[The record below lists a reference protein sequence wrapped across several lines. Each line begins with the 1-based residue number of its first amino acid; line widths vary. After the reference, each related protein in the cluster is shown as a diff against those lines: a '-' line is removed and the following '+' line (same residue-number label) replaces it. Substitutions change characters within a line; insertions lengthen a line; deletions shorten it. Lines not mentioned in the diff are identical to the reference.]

1 MTMGNSQYER
11 NSFLLYKDSRIFIDR
26 LDKEQRGDLLAAI
39 FAYVCDGE
47 IPDFHGDGMTQ
58 MCFEIIKSYLDR
70 DEKKYQEKCRKRAEA
85 GQKGGLAKASNS
97 KQSKAKA
104 NDGKQCIANLADND
118 TDTDTDTDSVS
129 VIDTDT
135 DTVSETDTKDADAV
149 SDSVNRPAGAAAA
162 EGAAPQAD
170 GLFSVKQLLATV
182 KSNKV
187 NLTEEGIQVFYE
199 EMQKSG
205 WILYQKP
212 IEKKGITR
220 ALRAWAKYHPEYS
233 LINQKSKNG
242 GLRENIEDKIYKI
255 AHYYI
260 SQELFDKNEG
270 GHHTLI
276 SKYCPKEAFTEKQ
289 LNYMADEWC
298 IWPRAERRIE
308 VDEDSNYYRKRVMEI
323 MYDD

>member
-1 MTMGNSQYER
+1 MTMGNSQYEH

-47 IPDFHGDGMTQ
+47 LPDFHGDGMTQ
-58 MCFEIIKSYLDR
+58 MCFEIVKSYLDR

-85 GQKGGLAKASNS
+85 GQKGGLAKARNSN
-97 KQSKAKA
+97 QLKAKA

-135 DTVSETDTKDADAV
+135 DTVSETDTKDDDAV

-170 GLFSVKQLLATV
+170 GLFSVKQLLATA
-182 KSNKV
+182 KRNKV
-187 NLTEEGIQVFYE
+187 NLTEEGIQVFHK
-199 EMQKSG
+199 EMQDAG

-212 IEKKGITR
+212 IEKKSIIR

-233 LINQKSKNG
+233 LISPKSAIETE
-242 GLRENIEDKIYKI
+242 REIYEI
-255 AHYYI
+255 ADYYI
-260 SQELFDKNEG
+260 SQELYDESDEELNI
-270 GHHTLI
+270 LI
-276 SKYCPKEAFTEKQ
+276 SRYCPKGVFTKEQ
-289 LNYMADEWC
+289 LEYMADKLHIQPKSE
-298 IWPRAERRIE
+298 EHVL
-308 VDEDSNYYRKRVMEI
+308 VD
-323 MYDD
+323 MYSDFYKNGNHR